1 MLSELAQSGVCVVP
15 EGAILLNEPHF
26 RDGLFDMVM
35 RFLLLL
41 VALLALT
48 SAQQAQAQKK
58 ATKGVHNNRRID
70 EKVAKM
76 DANTRKRVLAMKNAG
91 IPNDAI
97 AKKISY
103 EAGNEGT
110 ARRMLEKIN
119 KDEDKKRW
127 AHQQKQKAHVK
138 NTVKTSKKAK
148 KKTRA

>member
-1 MLSELAQSGVCVVP
+1 M
-15 EGAILLNEPHF
+15 I
-26 RDGLFDMVM
+26 MK
-35 RFLLLL
+35 FLVLIL
-41 VALLALT
+41 VAFVAVN
-48 SAQQAQAQKK
+48 AQQARQQKK

-76 DANTRKRVLAMKNAG
+76 DANTRKRVLAMQNAG

-97 AKKISY
+97 AKKIAY

-119 KDEDKKRW
+119 TEEDKKRW

-148 KKTRA
+148 RKTRA

>member
-1 MLSELAQSGVCVVP
+1 MK
-15 EGAILLNEPHF
+15 
-26 RDGLFDMVM
+26 
-35 RFLLLL
+35 FLVLIL
-41 VALLALT
+41 VAFVAVN
-48 SAQQAQAQKK
+48 AQQARQQKK

-76 DANTRKRVLAMKNAG
+76 DANTRKRVLAMQNAG

-97 AKKISY
+97 AKKIAY

-119 KDEDKKRW
+119 IEEDKKRW

-148 KKTRA
+148 RKTRA

>member
-1 MLSELAQSGVCVVP
+1 MM
-15 EGAILLNEPHF
+15 I
-26 RDGLFDMVM
+26 M
-35 RFLLLL
+35 RFLVLIL
-41 VALLALT
+41 VVFVAVN
-48 SAQQAQAQKK
+48 AQQAAQQKK

-76 DANTRKRVLAMKNAG
+76 DANTRKRVLAMQNAG
-91 IPNDAI
+91 IPSDAI
-97 AKKISY
+97 AKKIAY

-119 KDEDKKRW
+119 TEEDKKRW

>member
-1 MLSELAQSGVCVVP
+1 MM
-15 EGAILLNEPHF
+15 I
-26 RDGLFDMVM
+26 MK
-35 RFLLLL
+35 FLVLIL
-41 VALLALT
+41 VAFVAVN
-48 SAQQAQAQKK
+48 AQQARQQKK

-76 DANTRKRVLAMKNAG
+76 DANTRKRVLAMQNAG

-97 AKKISY
+97 AKKIAY

-119 KDEDKKRW
+119 TEEDKKRW

-148 KKTRA
+148 RKTRA